1 MMKQWLVSLAEPFY
15 LNVFMP
21 WFEKNGFILYGG
33 GSKGGSS
40 GKTRINGQVLDMA
53 RKGTFKPFTITTSAG
68 EGFGTEG
75 EEGEFGATSSD
86 QFANLQQQSLAGAN
100 QLTPQL
106 LQALGR
112 NPSQFQFNNDL
123 DGATQNYFNQQSAL
137 LDPMFQQQRTQMQ
150 QDMFGS
156 GRLGLQLAGGSVGA
170 GGGMV
175 NPDAFGLARA
185 QSQTL
190 ADVAAQSRQ
199 MAMGEQ
205 QQQFGLESSLF
216 GINDQSQ
223 QQYLQN
229 LMMGQQGL
237 FGLGQGVSAQEL
249 ELFKAGLLG
258 EQLRG
263 SSYADAAGALAAGQ
277 TEKQSSGK
285 GNALIGAAAN
295 VGSAAIGA
303 SDRRLKDNIDFVSE
317 GSNGIKWYTWDWNDK
332 AREIGADIN
341 NVEFGVI
348 AQEVMEIYP
357 EAVIMSPDGYYR
369 VNYTMLEVN
378 LKGVA

>member
-33 GSKGGSS
+33 GGKGGSK
-40 GKTRINGQVLDMA
+40 GKTRINSQVVDMA
-53 RKGTFKPFTITTSAG
+53 RKGTFKPFTISTSAG
-68 EGFGTEG
+68 EGFGR
-75 EEGEFGATSSD
+75 EGEFGATSSD
-86 QFANLQQQSLAGAN
+86 QFANLQQQSLEGAN

-112 NPSQFQFNNDL
+112 DPSQFQFNNDL

-156 GRLGLQLAGGSVGA
+156 GRLGLQLAGGAVGA

-190 ADVAAQSRQ
+190 ADVAGQSRQ
-199 MAMGEQ
+199 MAMDEQ
-205 QQQFGLESSLF
+205 QQQFGLESGMF
-216 GINDQSQ
+216 GINEQAQ

-229 LMMGQQGL
+229 LMGGQQGL
-237 FGLGQGVSAQEL
+237 FGIGQGVSAQEL
-249 ELFKAGLLG
+249 ALLGAGLSG
-258 EQLRG
+258 EELRG
-263 SSYADAAGALAAGQ
+263 RSYLDAAGALSSGQ
-277 TEKQSSGK
+277 TEKKSSGK
-285 GNALIGAAAN
+285 GNALIGAASN
-295 VGSAAIGA
+295 IAAAKLGA
-303 SDRRLKDNIDFVSE
+303 
-317 GSNGIKWYTWDWNDK
+317 
-332 AREIGADIN
+332 
-341 NVEFGVI
+341 
-348 AQEVMEIYP
+348 
-357 EAVIMSPDGYYR
+357 
-369 VNYTMLEVN
+369 
-378 LKGVA
+378 